1 MEMLNDANQHV
12 KLRMSITST
21 VILPKKDEERIV
33 FHIIAW
39 PAIPIGI
46 PNALYVF
53 MMHYFNINRYMMCSE
68 PWIAKSNIWKEERM
82 HFTHVFGI
90 RQSTRGS
97 TSLF

>member
-1 MEMLNDANQHV
+1 MEMLNDVNQHV

-46 PNALYVF
+46 PNALCVYDALF
-53 MMHYFNINRYMMCSE
+53 YYRYMMCSE
-68 PWIAKSNIWKEERM
+68 PC
-82 HFTHVFGI
+82 
-90 RQSTRGS
+90 
-97 TSLF
+97 

>member
-1 MEMLNDANQHV
+1 MEMLSDANQHI

-46 PNALYVF
+46 PNALCV
-53 MMHYFNINRYMMCSE
+53 
-68 PWIAKSNIWKEERM
+68 
-82 HFTHVFGI
+82 
-90 RQSTRGS
+90 
-97 TSLF
+97 L